1 MRGITYAA
9 GMLGT
14 AALAAGMA
22 GSMIAVSGGSPE
34 SPAVAPAHS
43 ASLTSYTTASGAVT
57 ETVSQVNRMTSAR
70 CYHEVRTEVRYYSHS
85 RTKGWVRLAA
95 PARTVTSTEHCYA
108 A

>member
-22 GSMIAVSGGSPE
+22 GGMIAVSGGSP
-34 SPAVAPAHS
+34 AAAPAHS
-43 ASLTSYTTASGAVT
+43 AASLTSYTTAGGAVT

-85 RTKGWVRLAA
+85 RTRGWVRLAA